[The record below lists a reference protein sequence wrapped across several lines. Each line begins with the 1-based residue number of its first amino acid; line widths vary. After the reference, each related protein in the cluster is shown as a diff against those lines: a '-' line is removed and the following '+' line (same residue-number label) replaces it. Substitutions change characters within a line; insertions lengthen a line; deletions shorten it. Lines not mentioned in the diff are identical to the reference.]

1 LYPKQIRVVGVLL
14 MLLAGAAGF
23 FTPYVF
29 AIGSIAARVVI
40 LSTGLMLWFSAFETL
55 GAISL
60 KRKFSA
66 ARITLVFG
74 AGILFFSF
82 TEFFLTRISLPV
94 AICLFVFVFLLV
106 GMILIF
112 RRLPVHRQK

>member
-1 LYPKQIRVVGVLL
+1 MSLYPKQIRVVGVLL

-66 ARITLVFG
+66 ARITLVLG
-74 AGILFFSF
+74 AGILFLSF
-82 TEFFLTRISLPV
+82 TELCLTIITFTMS
-94 AICLFVFVFLLV
+94 ICLLV
-106 GMILIF
+106 
-112 RRLPVHRQK
+112 